1 MTVPTRTYLL
11 DTNVFVEAHRRYYG
25 FDICPGF
32 WDWLLHHQEANRVL
46 SIDRVRQELKTGDA
60 LDQWIKDTAPSDL
73 FHSTQDGAV
82 IANFGSMMAWVQDEA
97 QFTAAAKAEFAQV
110 ADGWLAAFAKAH
122 GHTLVTHEEL
132 APTAKKRVPLPNVC
146 KQFGIEYQDTFA
158 MLRELEAR
166 FLWEKT

>member
-32 WDWLLHHQEANRVL
+32 WVWLLHHQVANRVL

-73 FHSTQDGAV
+73 FHSTQDAAV
-82 IANFGSMMAWVQDEA
+82 IAHFGSMMAWVQDEA
-97 QFTAAAKAEFAQV
+97 QFTPAAKAEFAQV

-122 GHTLVTHEEL
+122 GHTLVTHEEF
-132 APTAKKRVPLPNVC
+132 AATAKKRVPLPNVC
-146 KQFGIEYQDTFA
+146 KQFRIEYQDTFV